1 MLLEARPAL
10 GISGHKPGACEIS
23 MACKIADSNDS
34 HQLRGMTSE
43 LSALMGDWN
52 PIVIPEGNGKCRW
65 GKGTLRARCG
75 IRHLPACRIPR
86 SKRIARKIKS
96 PFSTVRP
103 FQKRLACNGSPIP
116 PLHKSSPHTLSL
128 IHPHDHHQTY
138 IHSPIHPFQHP
149 SAHRQ
154 SPTPPHPRSL
164 TAANHSMLRKAQP
177 SIGRS
182 RANLGLARSRWC
194 AGLRIQKILL

>member
-1 MLLEARPAL
+1 MIGTQSSFLEGTENADWVKEPFAQDVGFVISQPAGSRDRKGL
-10 GISGHKPGACEIS
+10 
-23 MACKIADSNDS
+23 
-34 HQLRGMTSE
+34 
-43 LSALMGDWN
+43 
-52 PIVIPEGNGKCRW
+52 PE
-65 GKGTLRARCG
+65 
-75 IRHLPACRIPR
+75 R
-86 SKRIARKIKS
+86 SKKL
-96 PFSTVRP
+96 FSTVRP
-103 FQKRLACNGSPIP
+103 FQKRLACNRSPIP

-182 RANLGLARSRWC
+182 RANLGLARSPWRI
-194 AGLRIQKILL
+194 GLRMQKILL